1 MEEWKIVYKEIIPK
15 DDYQV
20 WVQNSDEFGLTVK
33 LGSKKYDINIF
44 FGGGASI
51 RMLEESMIPPSLFSS
66 KEINIH
72 TQNNFSNTIYEITD
86 GDLDTLTREALIDLY
101 DILDIKH
108 YVLITMNYVIE
119 IITEHEPKIEVKEKN
134 IL

>member
-1 MEEWKIVYKEIIPK
+1 MEEWKIVYKNIIPK

-20 WVQNSDEFGLTVK
+20 WIQNSEEFGLIVK

-51 RMLEESMIPPSLFSS
+51 RMLEESMIPPNLFSS

-72 TQNNFSNTIYEITD
+72 KQGNFPNTIYEITK
-86 GDLDTLTREALIDLY
+86 GSFSTLVRDSLVDLY

-119 IITEHEPKIEVKEKN
+119 IITEYEPEIEVREK
-134 IL
+134 

>member
-1 MEEWKIVYKEIIPK
+1 MEEWKIVYKNIIPK

-20 WVQNSDEFGLTVK
+20 WIQNSEEFGLIVK
-33 LGSKKYDINIF
+33 LGSEKYDINIF

-51 RMLEESMIPPSLFSS
+51 RMLEESMIPPNLFSL

-72 TQNNFSNTIYEITD
+72 KQGNFPNTIYEITK
-86 GDLDTLTREALIDLY
+86 GSFGTLVREALVDLY

-108 YVLITMNYVIE
+108 YILITMNYVIE
-119 IITEHEPKIEVKEKN
+119 IITEYEPEIEVREK
-134 IL
+134 